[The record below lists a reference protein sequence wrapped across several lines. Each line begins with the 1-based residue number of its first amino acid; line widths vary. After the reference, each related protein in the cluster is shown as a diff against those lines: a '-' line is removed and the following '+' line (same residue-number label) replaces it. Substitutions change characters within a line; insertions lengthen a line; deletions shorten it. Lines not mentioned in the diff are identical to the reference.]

1 MINYIIITTFID
13 INNLFMNIGDKIRQI
28 REAKG
33 LTQKEVSL
41 TIGMDQSQYSKIEK
55 GKTDPSTSTVDKI
68 AKAIGIELSDLFA
81 SHDVLKDINSYD
93 KSLMEKLH
101 LIEQLDEEEK
111 KSIFN
116 IVDGLVSK
124 KKLRDTL
131 TNALSGN

>member
-1 MINYIIITTFID
+1 
-13 INNLFMNIGDKIRQI
+13 MNIGDKIRQI